1 MALDNNKNNDDILVD
16 DDELVDEEFSGE
28 EQAKKNLKNLREKLA
43 VCQKEKLDYLEMS
56 QRLKADYVNLKK
68 SETEAR
74 SEIAKFAKADL
85 LLELISLA
93 DNFEMAF
100 QNKAVWE
107 TVALNWRQGVE
118 YIYSRLESIL
128 TQNGLETIKPLGQMF
143 DPNLHHSV
151 ESITVTEKEKDNQ
164 ILEVVEK
171 GYTLNGKVIR
181 PAKVKVGAV
190 QL

>member
-1 MALDNNKNNDDILVD
+1 MNTEEGETIEEIVPEEDLLENLLPKIKKLHG
-16 DDELVDEEFSGE
+16 ELK
-28 EQAKKNLKNLREKLA
+28 QCKL
-43 VCQKEKLDYLEMS
+43 EKLDYLEMS

-68 SETEAR
+68 SEEVTR
-74 SEIAKFAKADL
+74 GEIAKFAKADL

-100 QNKAVWE
+100 QNKEVWE

-128 TQNGLETIKPLGQMF
+128 IQNGLATIKPLGQIF
-143 DPNLHHSV
+143 DPNLHHSI
-151 ESITVTEKEKDNQ
+151 ESVIVAEKEKDNQ

-181 PAKVKVGAV
+181 PSKVKVG
-190 QL
+190 LYNFKTL